1 MGFTEKSDF
10 WGSSRKT
17 NKEGG
22 FPKNIGLGQFSDL
35 RGAWKEKGG
44 VFEGFDIPIH
54 TMFKHVGKLFEVGC
68 LHQHIVIALYLFERN
83 EKLLEIFRVS

>member
-44 VFEGFDIPIH
+44 VFEG
-54 TMFKHVGKLFEVGC
+54 G
-68 LHQHIVIALYLFERN
+68 
-83 EKLLEIFRVS
+83 